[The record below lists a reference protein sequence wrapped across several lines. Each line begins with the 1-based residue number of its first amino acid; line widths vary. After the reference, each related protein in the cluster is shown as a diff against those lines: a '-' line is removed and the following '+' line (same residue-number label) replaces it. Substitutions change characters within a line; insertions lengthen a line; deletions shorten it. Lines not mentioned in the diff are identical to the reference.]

1 MEEDFEWP
9 FTREWW
15 AEFWEEKRE
24 LEEET
29 GIRSVK
35 LITTVDEWL
44 EYDLP
49 KNLLGKISLYDN
61 AAFLALS

>member
-24 LEEET
+24 LEE
-29 GIRSVK
+29 
-35 LITTVDEWL
+35 
-44 EYDLP
+44 
-49 KNLLGKISLYDN
+49 
-61 AAFLALS
+61 